1 MIIKSEFKSV
11 SLVEKDLILVL
22 KSNEEKE
29 IPISD
34 LDAIHIK
41 VNKEVSGYTYLYA
54 LLSFLI
60 ILFLFW
66 YSLDKVLIISLII
79 MIVIIG
85 VKLNGYRSYALKIR
99 TINGDS
105 FTQKVS
111 ATLRYETIDFIN
123 IVRKEIFIYR
133 STPENHVCD
142 IHNKAERYQTFHS
155 IKAKSFISKS

>member
-1 MIIKSEFKSV
+1 MVIKSEFKSV
-11 SLVEKDLILVL
+11 SLVKKDLILVL

-41 VNKEVSGYTYLYA
+41 VNKETSSYTYLYI
-54 LLSFLI
+54 LSSLLI

-66 YSLDKVLIISLII
+66 YSLDKALIISLII

-85 VKLNGYRSYALKIR
+85 VKLNYYRSYVLKIR
-99 TINGDS
+99 TKNGDS

-111 ATLRYETIDFIN
+111 ASLRYETIDFIN

-133 STPENHVCD
+133 SSPANYVC
-142 IHNKAERYQTFHS
+142 HS
-155 IKAKSFISKS
+155 KN

>member
-1 MIIKSEFKSV
+1 MVINSEFKSV
-11 SLVEKDLILVL
+11 SLVKKDLILVL

-41 VNKEVSGYTYLYA
+41 VNKETSSYTYLYI
-54 LLSFLI
+54 LFSLLI

-66 YSLDKVLIISLII
+66 YSLDKALIISLII

-85 VKLNGYRSYALKIR
+85 VKLNYYRSYVLKIR
-99 TINGDS
+99 TKNGDS

-111 ATLRYETIDFIN
+111 ASLRYETIDFIN

-133 STPENHVCD
+133 SSPANYVC
-142 IHNKAERYQTFHS
+142 HS
-155 IKAKSFISKS
+155 KN

>member
-1 MIIKSEFKSV
+1 MVIKSEFKRI
-11 SLVEKDLILVL
+11 SLVKKDLILTL

-41 VNKEVSGYTYLYA
+41 VNKETSSYTYLYI
-54 LLSFLI
+54 LFSLLI

-66 YSLDKVLIISLII
+66 YSLDKALIVSLII

-85 VKLNGYRSYALKIR
+85 VKLNYYRSYVLKIR
-99 TINGDS
+99 TKNGDS

-111 ATLRYETIDFIN
+111 ASLRYETIDFIN

-133 STPENHVCD
+133 SSPANYVC
-142 IHNKAERYQTFHS
+142 HS
-155 IKAKSFISKS
+155 KN

>member
-1 MIIKSEFKSV
+1 MVIKSEFKSV
-11 SLVEKDLILVL
+11 SLVKKDLILVL

-41 VNKEVSGYTYLYA
+41 VNKETSSYTYLYI
-54 LLSFLI
+54 LFSLLI

-66 YSLDKVLIISLII
+66 YSLDKALIISLII

-85 VKLNGYRSYALKIR
+85 VKLNYYRSYVLKIR
-99 TINGDS
+99 TKNGDS

-111 ATLRYETIDFIN
+111 ASLRYETIDFIN

-133 STPENHVCD
+133 SSPANYVC
-142 IHNKAERYQTFHS
+142 HS
-155 IKAKSFISKS
+155 KN

>member
-99 TINGDS
+99 TKNGDLY
-105 FTQKVS
+105 TQKVS
-111 ATLRYETIDFIN
+111 AALRYETIDFIN
-123 IVRKEIFIYR
+123 IVRKEIFIHR
-133 STPENHVCD
+133 DIPENDVCD
-142 IHNKAERYQTFHS
+142 IQNKAEQYQSFHS
-155 IKAKSFISKS
+155 LKIKGFISKS